1 MGRAVAAS
9 RERQVTRRR
18 SELPTV
24 KRVPIRAFL
33 LHIAFWGI
41 RKRPWEKPFD
51 LDVATEL
58 VEALAEE
65 QFTHLVIDCAD
76 GVRYRSHPELTR
88 RHTAPMEHLE
98 ALAARAR
105 KLGLD
110 VIPKLNFAQ
119 SRWHRHNDWMRAPGE
134 LWHEHFDDEE
144 YFEKAFDLID
154 ELIQACEPKRYF
166 HIGMDEDH
174 DRAYSQYVDAIKA
187 LRTGL
192 RKRKLRTIIWNDTG
206 SSPGWRIAAH
216 HLEKSLAGEKALPK
230 DVVHVLWQYRSVPT
244 ADVERI
250 AGLGFQLWGAP
261 GARDLSQIAAFRD
274 AVIDAGGRG
283 LLMSTWLRTRPGTRK
298 ELLDRIR
305 AVGLVY
311 RGEG

>member
-1 MGRAVAAS
+1 MS
-9 RERQVTRRR
+9 T
-18 SELPTV
+18 T

-33 LHIAFWGI
+33 LHVAFWGI

-51 LDVATEL
+51 LDVAMEV

-65 QFTHLVIDCAD
+65 QFTHVVIDCAD

-88 RHTAPMEHLE
+88 KNTAPMEHLV

-105 KLGLD
+105 TLGLD

-119 SRWHRHNDWMRAPGE
+119 SRWHRHNDWMLGPEEGWRQ
-134 LWHEHFDDEE
+134 HFDDEQ

-154 ELIQACEPKRYF
+154 ELIEVCEPKRYF

-174 DRAYSQYVDAIKA
+174 DRAYSQFVDAIKVMRA
-187 LRTGL
+187 GL
-192 RKRKLRTIIWNDTG
+192 RKRKLRTIIWNDAG
-206 SSPGWRIAAH
+206 AGPGWNIAVH
-216 HLEKSLAGEKALPK
+216 HREKSLAAEQALPK

-244 ADVERI
+244 ADIERVT
-250 AGLGFQLWGAP
+250 GLGFPLWGAP
-261 GARDLSQIAAFRD
+261 GVRDLTQIAAFRD

-283 LLMSTWLRTRPGTRK
+283 LLMSTWLRTRPRTRK

-305 AVGLVY
+305 AVGPVY